1 MALRELGW
9 LGMDQKLKRSVGAWI
24 MAAVFA
30 LLFAYDVWEGIGNFV
45 GVMSQSL
52 TLGISLSAFGWFA
65 VIFGI
70 LAPAMLYFVALW
82 ITRKQPFAPALVMY
96 IVALSLSAVVG
107 VDLALGTNA
116 FLIFSVN

>member
-1 MALRELGW
+1 MNE
-9 LGMDQKLKRSVGAWI
+9 KLKRSVGAWI
-24 MAAVFA
+24 LAAVFA

-45 GVMSQSL
+45 GVISQSL
-52 TLGISLSAFGWFA
+52 SLGIGLSAFGWFA

-70 LAPAMLYFVALW
+70 IAPLILFFGALW
-82 ITRKQPFAPALVMY
+82 FSRKMTIVPALVIY
-96 IVALSLSAVVG
+96 IVALSVSAVVG

>member
-1 MALRELGW
+1 MNE
-9 LGMDQKLKRSVGAWI
+9 KLKRSIAAWI
-24 MAAVFA
+24 LAAVFA

-52 TLGISLSAFGWFA
+52 TLGIGLSPFGWFA
-65 VIFGI
+65 VILGIIAPVILFFG
-70 LAPAMLYFVALW
+70 ALW
-82 ITRKQPFAPALVMY
+82 VTRKLSFAPSFVIY
-96 IVALSLSAVVG
+96 IVALSLSAIVG

>member
-1 MALRELGW
+1 MNEK
-9 LGMDQKLKRSVGAWI
+9 MKRSVGAWI
-24 MAAVFA
+24 LAGIFA

-45 GVMSQSL
+45 GVLSQSF
-52 TLGISLSAFGWFA
+52 TLGIKLSAFGWFA
-65 VIFGI
+65 VVLGI
-70 LAPAMLYFVALW
+70 IAPAVLYFGALW
-82 ITRKQPFAPALVMY
+82 VTRKQSLAAALVMY

>member
-1 MALRELGW
+1 MNEK
-9 LGMDQKLKRSVGAWI
+9 MTRSVGAWI
-24 MAAVFA
+24 IAAVFA
-30 LLFAYDVWEGIGNFV
+30 LLFAYDVWEGIGNFI

-52 TLGISLSAFGWFA
+52 SLGIGLSVFGWFA

-70 LAPAMLYFVALW
+70 IAPAVLFFGALWLTRTKSLAP
-82 ITRKQPFAPALVMY
+82 TLVIY
-96 IVALSLSAVVG
+96 IVALSISAVIG

>member
-1 MALRELGW
+1 MNE
-9 LGMDQKLKRSVGAWI
+9 KLTRSVGAWI
-24 MAAVFA
+24 LAAVFA
-30 LLFAYDVWEGIGNFV
+30 LLFAYDAWEGIGNFV

-52 TLGISLSAFGWFA
+52 TLGIALSTFGWFA

-70 LAPAMLYFVALW
+70 IAPVVLFFGALW
-82 ITRKQPFAPALVMY
+82 VTRKQSLAPALVIY
-96 IVALSLSAVVG
+96 IVALSISAVVG

>member
-1 MALRELGW
+1 MNE
-9 LGMDQKLKRSVGAWI
+9 KLKRSVGAWI
-24 MAAVFA
+24 LAALFA
-30 LLFAYDVWEGIGNFV
+30 LLFAYDVWEGIGNFI

-52 TLGISLSAFGWFA
+52 SLGIALSAFGWFA

-70 LAPAMLYFVALW
+70 VAPAALFFGALW
-82 ITRKQPFAPALVMY
+82 LTRKRTLTPALVIY
-96 IVALSLSAVVG
+96 VVALSLSAIVG